1 MTNIYASHIWKSC
14 QRATCPHTREH
25 VVCARCVKLRA
36 VASRRSVS
44 TRFAKP
50 VLFPYPRTELLAQF
64 IFLLLFFTLERKG
77 RKMNHARSL
86 VLGYGNRTGLRFMSR
101 RSARNVA
108 TFRIRVSSIN
118 QLVNCGF
125 DIVQCTRDHEIDSYL
140 LFFWSISFFSS
151 EKINY
156 SKLFYAFF
164 ENRNIYHLSL
174 KRARKMIMFSLN
186 NNKR

>member
-1 MTNIYASHIWKSC
+1 MKKSARREVHFSSVTRRFRPQEQCAVARSRDRRQIIAQLEVVRMTNIYASHIWKSC

-140 LFFWSISFFSS
+140 LFF
-151 EKINY
+151 
-156 SKLFYAFF
+156 
-164 ENRNIYHLSL
+164 
-174 KRARKMIMFSLN
+174 
-186 NNKR
+186 